1 MSDIL
6 AKVADSLGGFT
17 PSKPREYLALQI
29 AKRLGDIQA
38 VRHYVVLFEHH
49 PEERLI
55 HIYRRCVKTGH
66 ATGEHFMRE
75 LREIN

>member
-6 AKVADSLGGFT
+6 TKVADSLGGFT

-29 AKRLGDIQA
+29 AKRLSDVQS
-38 VRHYVVLFEHH
+38 VRHYAVLFEHH
-49 PEERLI
+49 PEERLLD
-55 HIYRRCVKTGH
+55 IYRRCGKSGRL
-66 ATGEHFMRE
+66 TGEHFMRE